1 MTFLDNGGSAVEAVE
16 IAIRSLEDKEITNA
30 GFGSNLTMHG
40 EVECDATIVDH
51 FGRSGAVGAMGSKC
65 CPIDTLVKAYMGLE
79 VRNPIHVARLI
90 LEHSTQPLSL
100 KRVPPNLLV
109 GAGATDFA
117 AEKGV
122 PVLPP
127 DALVSVSAND
137 RYQKWRAD
145 IERMYIKSQ
154 EDQAKRATS
163 ASLFPRYFNENS
175 QKEQEA
181 LKAKLDALPLDDPSY
196 NQLAHCWNE
205 SQPYSPR
212 MSPVDP
218 ELESK
223 LDNISDADA
232 RVLPYNNIASGTQ
245 LKLAAQDL
253 QLQRAQD
260 SSSNEIE
267 PKDWHEIRHGDQGN
281 DGQACSDNA
290 ETDYEDEESFVDDDI
305 DQSWL
310 GPAGN
315 RHDVSMEDDPMMVSE
330 LRQRV
335 SADATMADDANSE
348 KLSPSLT
355 SNDNLGHILSNHPIR
370 PKQDAED
377 DITDTVGAIAIDYL
391 GNIAAGSSSG
401 GIGMKHGGRVGPAAL
416 VGIGSAVIPIDPFDA
431 DKTCVATVT
440 SGTGEHMATTMAA
453 TTCANRLYRSDRKS
467 HQGGDEPVGD
477 DEAMKGFVERDFM
490 GKDFNQ
496 NRIGQSR
503 KC

>member
-1 MTFLDNGGSAVEAVE
+1 MAFLDNGGSAVEAVE

-51 FGRSGAVGAMGSKC
+51 FGRSGAVGAMGSKYRL
-65 CPIDTLVKAYMGLE
+65 IHTLVKAYREPE
-79 VRNPIHVARLI
+79 VGNPIHLAGLN

-154 EDQAKRATS
+154 EDQAKRAAT
-163 ASLFPRYFNENS
+163 ASIFPRDFNENS
-175 QKEQEA
+175 QMEQEA

-218 ELESK
+218 ELESR
-223 LDNISDADA
+223 LDSISDADA
-232 RVLPYNNIASGTQ
+232 RVLPYNNISSGTQ

-260 SSSNEIE
+260 SGSNEVE
-267 PKDWHEIRHGDQGN
+267 SKDWHEIRLGDQGN

-290 ETDYEDEESFVDDDI
+290 ESDYEDGESFVDDDL

-310 GPAGN
+310 RSAST
-315 RHDVSMEDDPMMVSE
+315 RHDVSMEDDSMVVSE
-330 LRQRV
+330 LRKCA
-335 SADATMADDANSE
+335 SDDTTMANAKADH
-348 KLSPSLT
+348 SPYTFT
-355 SNDNLGHILSNHPIR
+355 SNGSPGDTLSNHPIR

-377 DITDTVGAIAIDYL
+377 DITDTVGAIAIDCF

-467 HQGGDEPVGD
+467 HQGGDEPIND

-490 GKDFNQ
+490 GKEFNQ
-496 NRIGQSR
+496 IWIVETR

>member
-1 MTFLDNGGSAVEAVE
+1 MAFLDNGGTAVEAVE

-51 FGRSGAVGAMGSKC
+51 FGRSGAVGAMGSRYC
-65 CPIDTLVKAYMGLE
+65 SIHTLVKAYSELE

-154 EDQAKRATS
+154 EDQAKRAAS
-163 ASLFPRYFNENS
+163 ASIFPRSFNENS
-175 QKEQEA
+175 QMEQEA

-218 ELESK
+218 ELEST
-223 LDNISDADA
+223 LDNIADADA
-232 RVLPYNNIASGTQ
+232 RVLPYNNISSGTQ

-260 SSSNEIE
+260 SGSNEIE
-267 PKDWHEIRHGDQGN
+267 SKDWHEIRLGDQGN

-290 ETDYEDEESFVDDDI
+290 ETDYEDGESFVDDDM

-310 GPAGN
+310 RSAST
-315 RHDVSMEDDPMMVSE
+315 RHDVSMEDDSMTVRE
-330 LRQRV
+330 LRQCI
-335 SADATMADDANSE
+335 SADATMADVDAE
-348 KLSPSLT
+348 HLSHTLT
-355 SNDNLGHILSNHPIR
+355 STDSLRHSLSNHPVTSR
-370 PKQDAED
+370 QDSED
-377 DITDTVGAIAIDYL
+377 DITDTVGAIAVDCF

-416 VGIGSAVIPIDPFDA
+416 VGIGSAVIPVDPFDA

-467 HQGGDEPVGD
+467 HQGGDEPVND

-496 NRIGQSR
+496 IRIVENRE
-503 KC
+503 C

>member
-1 MTFLDNGGSAVEAVE
+1 MAFLDNGGSAVEAVE

-51 FGRSGAVGAMGSKC
+51 FGRSGAVGAMGSKYF
-65 CPIDTLVKAYMGLE
+65 PIHTLVKAYREPE

-154 EDQAKRATS
+154 EDQAKRAAS
-163 ASLFPRYFNENS
+163 ASIFPRYFNENS

-196 NQLAHCWNE
+196 NQLVHCWNE

-218 ELESK
+218 ELEST

-232 RVLPYNNIASGTQ
+232 RVLPYNNISSGTQ

-253 QLQRAQD
+253 QLQRAQE
-260 SSSNEIE
+260 SGSNEIE
-267 PKDWHEIRHGDQGN
+267 SKDWHEIRLGDQGN

-290 ETDYEDEESFVDDDI
+290 ETDDEDGESFVDDDM

-310 GPAGN
+310 RPAGI
-315 RHDVSMEDDPMMVSE
+315 RHDVSMEDDPMMASE
-330 LRQRV
+330 LQQSV
-335 SADATMADDANSE
+335 SADTTMTNVNAE
-348 KLSPSLT
+348 PSPRTLT
-355 SNDNLGHILSNHPIR
+355 SNDSLGHTLSNPPIR

-377 DITDTVGAIAIDYL
+377 DITDTVGAIAIDCF

-467 HQGGDEPVGD
+467 HQGGDEPVND
-477 DEAMKGFVERDFM
+477 DEALKGFVERDFM

-496 NRIGQSR
+496 I
-503 KC
+503 